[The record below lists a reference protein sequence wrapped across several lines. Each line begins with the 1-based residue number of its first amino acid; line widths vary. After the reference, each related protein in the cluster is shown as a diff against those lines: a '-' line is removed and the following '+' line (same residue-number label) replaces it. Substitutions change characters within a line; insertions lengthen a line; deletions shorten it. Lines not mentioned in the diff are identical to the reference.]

1 MWVIPMKKIKGYFI
15 FIILSVFSIFIFMV
29 GTIII
34 FKSFSFGP
42 DKNIKELTLTKE
54 INYKVETKENKTK
67 VNILSKVFAKENK
80 TKEEKEDIIA
90 ATISKIEAKFL
101 INIKTKNKQN
111 IKYKYKINAE
121 LNAKANG
128 QIIKTKK
135 YNLVPK
141 KEIKLEEVNKE
152 EIIENVTL
160 DYEKYLKD
168 NEDIKNTSGELVNST
183 LIVNMNITGESK
195 HEEFSEFI
203 KLKIPLTNQNKKIK
217 IIKNYSKS
225 SKAIVPKYKIKIEK
239 YNYLFGGIIILIG
252 AITLFATSI
261 LYMKQ
266 IKRIKEIKKIR
277 KRITKLK
284 ESRQRK

>member
-54 INYKVETKENKTK
+54 INYKVET
-67 VNILSKVFAKENK
+67 KENK